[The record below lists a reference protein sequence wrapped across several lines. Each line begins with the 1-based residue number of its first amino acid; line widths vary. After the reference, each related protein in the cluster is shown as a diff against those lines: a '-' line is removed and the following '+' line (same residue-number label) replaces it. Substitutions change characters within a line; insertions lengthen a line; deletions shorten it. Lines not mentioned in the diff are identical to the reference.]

1 MRGAKIFHTGTSMD
15 ELVDTVRS
23 AVKPR
28 VAQYE
33 GNAALARSISL
44 ATEGRAPAEPHAVAP
59 HRHRHDR
66 LTRGRQKHIG
76 RPNRG
81 RKCATGREAC
91 RGGVRPHEPIT
102 GGALLGDRLRVDFGR
117 VDESVFY
124 RSLAIAG
131 EDYETLPEI
140 LELIGG
146 AGFDR
151 VIVETVG
158 AGQNE
163 TKIRE
168 CVDRTAVVVVPG
180 MGDSI
185 QMDKAGILEI
195 ADCFVVNKSD
205 YEGLERLRREL
216 KDACGGRPIVETV
229 ATEGRGTETLLDTL
243 FG

>member
-1 MRGAKIFHTGTSMD
+1 M
-15 ELVDTVRS
+15 
-23 AVKPR
+23 
-28 VAQYE
+28 
-33 GNAALARSISL
+33 
-44 ATEGRAPAEPHAVAP
+44 
-59 HRHRHDR
+59 
-66 LTRGRQKHIG
+66 
-76 RPNRG
+76 
-81 RKCATGREAC
+81 
-91 RGGVRPHEPIT
+91 
-102 GGALLGDRLRVDFGR
+102 LLGDRLRVDFGR

-140 LELIGG
+140 LVLIGG

-195 ADCFVVNKSD
+195 ADCFVNKSD
-205 YEGLERLRREL
+205 YEGLKRAVVKTPAEGDPSL
-216 KDACGGRPIVETV
+216 KRWPPKAAARNIARHPT
-229 ATEGRGTETLLDTL
+229 
-243 FG
+243 

>member
-1 MRGAKIFHTGTSMD
+1 MTGSPGAGKST
-15 ELVDTVRS
+15 L
-23 AVKPR
+23 
-28 VAQYE
+28 VAQI
-33 GNAALARSISL
+33 AAESVQRGEKLAV
-44 ATEGRAPAEPHAVAP
+44 VAYDP
-59 HRHRHDR
+59 MS
-66 LTRGRQKHIG
+66 
-76 RPNRG
+76 
-81 RKCATGREAC
+81 
-91 RGGVRPHEPIT
+91 PIT